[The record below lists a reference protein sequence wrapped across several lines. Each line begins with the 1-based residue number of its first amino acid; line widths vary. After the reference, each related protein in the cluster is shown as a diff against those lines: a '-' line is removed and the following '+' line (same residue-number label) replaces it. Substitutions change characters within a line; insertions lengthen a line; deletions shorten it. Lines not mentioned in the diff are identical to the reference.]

1 MQRDRVGSMIV
12 LRCRRDML
20 WGKGVM
26 WCESDM
32 QWIVYG
38 VEVVLLEMTR
48 LTECVY
54 PRIASQWI
62 PDHSF

>member
-1 MQRDRVGSMIV
+1 
-12 LRCRRDML
+12 ML